1 MAPAVSSIFQ
11 WLSSYVLELLG
22 LWKRADVGHLTI
34 PSELILMIV
43 KHLDKPA
50 LVSFS
55 LTCRTFFYCY
65 FPTPLR
71 LATWEKRDVLL
82 GLARDN
88 PDLLYCYYR
97 VKLHEDHPPLF
108 RRIVNYFLGRSPPHQ
123 ICDCDVR
130 DGQIDEKTSE
140 AQPPPNSGHLRVQRC
155 ALDRPWIVDPRDENA
170 RFTGTAGRR
179 RGDSLFS
186 STGAGAVHA
195 GFDDREGSAFAQR
208 DTFFSRQGEG
218 EEWFP
223 DGGADYSFMHAI

>member
-1 MAPAVSSIFQ
+1 
-11 WLSSYVLELLG
+11 
-22 LWKRADVGHLTI
+22 
-34 PSELILMIV
+34 MIV

-65 FPTPLR
+65 FPTPLRLATWEKRDVLLGLARDNPDLLYCYYPTPLR